1 MVLKVEWLEFLQCSG
16 QEIEIF
22 GGTKGLGTRVLV
34 MTLLPVFL
42 RGSESFWPISCE
54 ISNVFRVHRD
64 LWSLNYILAHSV
76 IWGLYE
82 SNPFQSGWGVAS
94 TGALPFL
101 SLLHGHYLTSEQRPW
116 GGTGCV
122 QSLKFLLYRAR
133 TPPFETF
140 PKSYLRI
147 LLFSLSKFKIFWSH
161 LTSGAELIGFA
172 RPFH

>member
-1 MVLKVEWLEFLQCSG
+1 MVLKVEWKEFLQCSG

-22 GGTKGLGTRVLV
+22 GGTKGLGIWLWLCYQFSWGARRVSGQYHV
-34 MTLLPVFL
+34 KWAMF
-42 RGSESFWPISCE
+42 
-54 ISNVFRVHRD
+54 FRVHSD

-133 TPPFETF
+133 MPPFETF

-147 LLFSLSKFKIFWSH
+147 LLFSLSKFRIFWSH